1 MKINNK
7 TKNIASDTLVA
18 REISQEILS
27 FGVSQFQIKKII
39 EFLAFELENNDQM
52 RNILRIVR
60 DEVEKVDTVIS
71 EEKQKENKPSL
82 II

>member
-1 MKINNK
+1 MKTNNK
-7 TKNIASDTLVA
+7 TQKFASDSLVA

-27 FGVSQFQIKKII
+27 FGVNQFQIKKII

-52 RNILRIVR
+52 RDILRIVR
-60 DEVEKVDTVIS
+60 DEVEKVDTVS
-71 EEKQKENKPSL
+71 EEKQSENKPSL